1 MNKVLSYVFFFIL
14 FIILPC
20 KYFAQA
26 NPGARQISLAHSD
39 VALSNDVFA
48 LFSNPAGLSQIKSS
62 EFGIFYSPSPFDLKE
77 LANGFLAYTQPT
89 AIGNL
94 SIGAMVYGFDLY
106 KENRIIIG
114 YSNHISKNMIIG
126 ITTFYHSVSIKRYGS
141 ESQFNFSLGGLFFLD
156 QNFSLGFSLHNP
168 LRFSENAI
176 ELSSSYKMGITYK
189 PIKKTSLNFAL
200 SKDIDYPFS
209 FHFGVEYPLVKFL
222 DIRIGIQ
229 NEPNLYNGGIG
240 INYSFFR
247 LNYTV
252 SSHQELGL
260 THQFDLI
267 IGFI

>member
-1 MNKVLSYVFFFIL
+1 MNKVLGHVFFFIFL
-14 FIILPC
+14 ISLPC
-20 KYFAQA
+20 KYFAQT

-48 LFSNPAGLSQIKSS
+48 LFGNPAGLSQINSS
-62 EFGIFYSPSPFDLKE
+62 EFGIFYSPSPFNLTE
-77 LANGFLAYTQPT
+77 LSNGFLAYTQPT
-89 AIGNL
+89 TFGNL
-94 SIGAMVYGFDLY
+94 SIGAMAYGFDLY
-106 KENRIIIG
+106 KENRILIG
-114 YSNHISKNMIIG
+114 YSNQISKNMLIG
-126 ITTFYHSVSIKRYGS
+126 ITTFYHSLSIKRYGS

-156 QNFSLGFSLHNP
+156 NNFSLGFALHNP
-168 LRFSENAI
+168 LRYSENTFK
-176 ELSSSYKMGITYK
+176 LSSSYRMGITYK

-222 DIRIGIQ
+222 NIRIGIQ

-240 INYSFFR
+240 LNYSFFS
-247 LNYTV
+247 LNYAV

-267 IGFI
+267 IGLN